1 VSSLDLSIYSAFLSA
16 GVKEEDAKRAAESV
30 SSAIDNRFAL
40 HSKMLA
46 TQGDVEKVR
55 LEIEKLRVEMVK
67 LMSDMR
73 AEHIKWTVGTMFGA
87 VAMMATIVKLLG

>member
-1 VSSLDLSIYSAFLSA
+1 
-16 GVKEEDAKRAAESV
+16 
-30 SSAIDNRFAL
+30 
-40 HSKMLA
+40 
-46 TQGDVEKVR
+46 
-55 LEIEKLRVEMVK
+55 MVK

>member
-1 VSSLDLSIYSAFLSA
+1 MSSLDLTIYSAFINA
-16 GVKEEDAKRAAESV
+16 GVKDEDAKRAAESV

-46 TQGDVEKVR
+46 TQGDVERIR

-67 LMSDMR
+67 TLSNSR
-73 AEHIKWTVGTMFGA
+73 GEHIKWTVGTMFGA
-87 VAMMATIVKLLG
+87 VAMMATIAKLLG

>member
-1 VSSLDLSIYSAFLSA
+1 MSSLDLSIYSAFISA

-55 LEIEKLRVEMVK
+55 LEIEKLRVEMEQMK
-67 LMSDMR
+67 
-73 AEHIKWTVGTMFGA
+73 AEIIRWNVVTMFGGLAALA
-87 VAMMATIVKLLG
+87 VIQKML